1 MANNVSDKGLQ
12 LIAGFEGLSLRL
24 YNDPVGHC
32 TIGYGHLVH
41 RGPINGSEPAEF
53 RRGITEARALE
64 LLRSDAGDA
73 ESAVDRSVQVPLN
86 QNQFDALVSF
96 VYNVGAGALQTS
108 TLLRLLNGGDY
119 AAVPAQLARWTK
131 ASGVELPGL
140 VRRRQA
146 EGQLWS
152 QGAQPPAPRRRNN
165 NKKRPG
171 SNELKLAGG
180 EGAMAVIV
188 KAPGSDTN
196 YVTNFVVRRP
206 IKTAKERQEMIRA
219 GLLPT
224 VHQISEE
231 TLKSIPVLEAE

>member
-1 MANNVSDKGLQ
+1 MANRISDSGLQ
-12 LIAGFEGLSLRL
+12 LIAGFEGLSLLL

-64 LLRSDAGDA
+64 LLRADAASA
-73 ESAVDRSVQVPLN
+73 ESAVNGAVQVPLN
-86 QNQFDALVSF
+86 QHQFDALVSF

-108 TLLRLLNGGDY
+108 TLLRLLNSGDY
-119 AAVPAQLARWTK
+119 DAVPAQLARWTK

-152 QGAQPPAPRRRNN
+152 QSAPAPRRRPPNN
-165 NKKRPG
+165 NRQRDL
-171 SNELKLAGG
+171 ELAGG

-206 IKTAKERQEMIRA
+206 IRTAKERQEMVRA
-219 GLLPT
+219 GLPPT

-231 TLKSIPVLEAE
+231 TLKSIPVLENE